1 MINSIYG
8 TASAYKALFFLENK
22 MTLRER
28 LQKYI
33 KDLREDWMVSI
44 VEGATNQARANE
56 LEKLLQEDEKE
67 NG

>member
-8 TASAYKALFFLENK
+8 TVSAYKALFFLENK